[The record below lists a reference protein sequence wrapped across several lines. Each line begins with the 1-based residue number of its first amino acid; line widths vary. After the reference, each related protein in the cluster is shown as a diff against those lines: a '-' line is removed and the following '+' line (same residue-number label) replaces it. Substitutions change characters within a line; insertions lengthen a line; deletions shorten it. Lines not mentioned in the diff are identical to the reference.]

1 MLTHF
6 KNTHALVEHSRI
18 SHALCVSS
26 LYPFIVYVCFLNV
39 KNSLID
45 ISSANKLDQGC
56 ICTPSVTKGQNLSQ
70 VSSCHITNW
79 VWRRRR
85 IQG

>member
-18 SHALCVSS
+18 SHALCVLS

-45 ISSANKLDQGC
+45 ISSANISIL
-56 ICTPSVTKGQNLSQ
+56 TVLSILTAFP
-70 VSSCHITNW
+70 V
-79 VWRRRR
+79 
-85 IQG
+85 

>member
-18 SHALCVSS
+18 SHALCVLS

-45 ISSANKLDQGC
+45 ISSANRLWAQSSGD
-56 ICTPSVTKGQNLSQ
+56 CTVVVSV
-70 VSSCHITNW
+70 VS
-79 VWRRRR
+79 
-85 IQG
+85 